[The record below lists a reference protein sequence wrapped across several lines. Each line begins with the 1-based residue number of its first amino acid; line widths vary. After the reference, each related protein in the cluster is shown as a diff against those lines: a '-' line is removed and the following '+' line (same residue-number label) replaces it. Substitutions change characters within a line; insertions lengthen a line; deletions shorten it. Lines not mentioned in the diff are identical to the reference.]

1 MTVCRWCRM
10 RPPDLGQPLT
20 LGTAVG
26 LLLGGVVQL
35 QDSRMSAALF
45 AAEFIVLGVWIAR
58 EIKEK

>member
-26 LLLGGVVQL
+26 LLLGGIVQVRDTGL
-35 QDSRMSAALF
+35 SAALF
-45 AAEFIVLGVWIAR
+45 AAGFIVLGVWIAR